1 MAYKLT
7 KEDVLEAI
15 KDSGALITTI
25 QKRLSPKAGKN
36 ISWHCA
42 KKYTEQWEETKEAM
56 EAERQTVLDVAEGTI
71 MQEIYQKNV
80 EVAKWYLK
88 QKGRDRGYEETAQ
101 INLNQAEPLNINL
114 SGDTMTAE
122 ELLKSDNV
130 EITGVDTK

>member
-15 KDSGALITTI
+15 KNSGALITTI
-25 QKRLSPKAGKN
+25 QKRLAPKVGKN
-36 ISWHCA
+36 ISWQCT
-42 KKYTEQWEETKEAM
+42 KEYTEKWDETKAAM
-56 EAERQTVLDVAEGTI
+56 EDERQTVLDVAENTI
-71 MQEIYQKNV
+71 MQEVYNHNT

-101 INLNQAEPLNINL
+101 INLKQADPLNINL